1 MALSL
6 RGFYRGAK
14 KIELVGKN
22 GDIKT
27 RLFYIEQESTSG
39 FINHAEFKLLH
50 DNVVKVDNL
59 KDGQEIE
66 VFFRV
71 NGRKAKGT
79 KDGVEKEYFF
89 QDLNAYR
96 IDEVVRRTAGVPEVN
111 PEDVAV
117 PGSDD
122 DGLPF

>member
-6 RGFYRGAK
+6 RGFYKGAK
-14 KIELVGKN
+14 KIEMVGKN

-27 RLFYIEQESTSG
+27 RLFYIEQESSSG
-39 FINHAEFKLLH
+39 FSNYAEFKLLH

-59 KDGQEIE
+59 KEGQEIE

-71 NGRKAKGT
+71 NGRKAKLT

-89 QDLNAYR
+89 QELNAYR
-96 IDEVVRRTAGVPEVN
+96 IDEVVRKTTGVPEVN
-111 PEDVAV
+111 PEDVAT
-117 PGSDD
+117 PGDND